1 VDVRI
6 IASANEP
13 PSELVAKKL
22 LREDLYYRLNV
33 IYLELPPLRER
44 REDIAVLVSYF
55 IERNNE
61 QLGKRVEA
69 VSKDAMKVFYEYS
82 WPGNVREL
90 EHLVEST
97 MNLID
102 KEVITLDDV
111 QYYFDKR
118 LKLAAMDS
126 EAFPNNTPLEDL
138 NAAVDEYEKSLL
150 IKALKAS
157 KGNISMAARSLG
169 LPKQTMHNKIRKH
182 NIKLIK
188 EIE

>member
-69 VSKDAMKVFYEYS
+69 VSKDAMKVFYEYGLGTS
-82 WPGNVREL
+82 ENWSILWKVR
-90 EHLVEST
+90 
-97 MNLID
+97 
-102 KEVITLDDV
+102 
-111 QYYFDKR
+111 
-118 LKLAAMDS
+118 
-126 EAFPNNTPLEDL
+126 
-138 NAAVDEYEKSLL
+138 
-150 IKALKAS
+150 
-157 KGNISMAARSLG
+157 
-169 LPKQTMHNKIRKH
+169 
-182 NIKLIK
+182 
-188 EIE
+188 